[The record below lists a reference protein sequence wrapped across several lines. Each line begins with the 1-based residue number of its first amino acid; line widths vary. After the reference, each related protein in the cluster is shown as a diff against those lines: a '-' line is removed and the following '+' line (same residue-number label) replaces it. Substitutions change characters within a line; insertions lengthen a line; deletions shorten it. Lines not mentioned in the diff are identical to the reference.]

1 MIETFFEILDL
12 PVTERRDLRLEVFKA
27 LSYSEMTKRINDLQK
42 LLEEMKKIRATRLE
56 SEIIETEEK
65 LKKLKENLA

>member
-1 MIETFFEILDL
+1 MIETFFEIL
-12 PVTERRDLRLEVFKA
+12 DLRLEVFKA

-42 LLEEMKKIRATRLE
+42 LLGEMKKIRATRLE
-56 SEIIETEEK
+56 SEITETEEK